1 MKTIELLIDENLE
14 LSGITA
20 IAVVRHPAIEE
31 GFVFFN
37 KNEKYVLA
45 KIDEAKRMLIGP
57 ALIPEKRIGRYNDEE
72 DEEYEV
78 FFSVETVRQASQLYM
93 KEERTNSHTYEHAE
107 AVEGLTVV
115 ESWLIEDPL
124 RDKAALYGFEH
135 LPVGTW
141 MLAMKINND
150 EVWNKILK
158 KEVRGL
164 SIEGYFTDELIEA
177 QKSKNRKPCPNCPTD
192 SETLETL
199 KALVLEEMDAVFYLD
214 GKPLWRTIEEAE
226 LYGELFNS
234 CIGYHEHTVDDMVLY
249 MACEDHAKGD
259 SLT

>member
-37 KNEKYVLA
+37 KGEKYVLA
-45 KIDEAKRMLIGP
+45 QIDEAKRMLVGP

-78 FFSVETVRQASQLYM
+78 FFSAETVRQASQLYM
-93 KEERTNSHTYEHAE
+93 KEEKTNSHTYEHADE
-107 AVEGLTVV
+107 VEGLTVV
-115 ESWLIEDPL
+115 ESWLIEDPK
-124 RDKAALYGFEH
+124 RDKAALYGFNH

-141 MLAMKINND
+141 MLAMKINNED
-150 EVWNKILK
+150 VWNSILK
-158 KEVRGL
+158 KEVRGF
-164 SIEGYFTDELIEA
+164 SIEGYFTDQLIKA
-177 QKSKNRKPCPNCPTD
+177 QKSQNRVPCPNCPKD
-192 SETLETL
+192 AETMEQL
-199 KALVLEEMDAVFYLD
+199 KSLVLEEMESVFTLD

-226 LYGELFNS
+226 LYGELFNK
-234 CIGYHEHTVDDMVLY
+234 CIGYHEHTVDDIVLY
-249 MACEDHAKGD
+249 MACEDHEK
-259 SLT
+259 

>member
-93 KEERTNSHTYEHAE
+93 KEERTNSHTYEHADE
-107 AVEGLTVV
+107 VEGLTVV
-115 ESWLIEDPL
+115 ESWLIEDPKK
-124 RDKAALYGFEH
+124 DKASLYGFEH

-150 EVWNKILK
+150 DVWNSILK
-158 KEVRGL
+158 KEVRGF
-164 SIEGYFTDELIEA
+164 SIEGYFSDQLIAA

-199 KALVLEEMDAVFYLD
+199 KALVLEEMDAVFNLD

-226 LYGELFNS
+226 LYGELFNN

-259 SLT
+259 S

>member
-93 KEERTNSHTYEHAE
+93 KEERTNSHTYEHADE
-107 AVEGLTVV
+107 VEGLTVV
-115 ESWLIEDPL
+115 ESWLIEDPKK
-124 RDKAALYGFEH
+124 DKASLYGFDH

-141 MLAMKINND
+141 MLAMKIWD
-150 EVWNKILK
+150 ENIWNAILK
-158 KEVRGL
+158 KDVRGL
-164 SIEGYFTDELIEA
+164 SIEGYFTDELVKA
-177 QKSKNRKPCPNCPTD
+177 QKLEHRVPCPNCPD
-192 SETLETL
+192 DAETIEQL
-199 KALVLEEMDAVFYLD
+199 KSLVLEEMDAVFNLD
-214 GKPLWRTIEEAE
+214 GKPLWKTIEEAE
-226 LYGELFNS
+226 LYGELFNN
-234 CIGYHEHTVDDMVLY
+234 CIGYHEHTVDDIVLY
-249 MACEDHAKGD
+249 MACESHTNGTD
-259 SLT
+259 